1 MSVISRSAQSA
12 VVVLFLCSSATQG
25 QTVPTWRITVGPE
38 IRLDIGGIHNAPNG
52 HISYQRD
59 KDSLTLWVDGR
70 LKSNG
75 VQGTYRLRSRGW
87 DTTSLE
93 AAKAESVF
101 SATHTKDPCGVD
113 SAWFRNYAAINAII
127 PAQQPRQLL
136 AFVDGEFHPD
146 TTGTPLHASIGI
158 ATSTDGKSW
167 NNRRLIIQGANMVA
181 AGFDCSHVN
190 GLMKRRTDNVGSAGP
205 SAVIRTDGS
214 ANEKYIYV
222 YYLDRVLP
230 DNTVTPPLARSGNI
244 YVARSRYSDAGA
256 GAPKTW
262 QFWTTS
268 GWSRPGPEVLATP
281 VVKAPAG
288 EPEAAQPQ
296 VTYNTVLKRWLM
308 VFHGRSDLY
317 ATSSA
322 DGLTWDTPQ
331 AVGAGTANNRGPA
344 FPTLVDT
351 SSSDQLTTGASGL
364 LFYSREVD
372 AGKTSKRGGELKAY
386 PGYVRTFTVST
397 GTGIVRK
404 PPCRTPVQ
412 CCTANGGTWSGGH
425 CR

>member
-1 MSVISRSAQSA
+1 MSATSRSARRALILMSICGS
-12 VVVLFLCSSATQG
+12 VTQG
-25 QTVPTWRITVGPE
+25 QTAPSWRITLGPE

-59 KDSLTLWVDGR
+59 KDSITLWVDGR
-70 LKSNG
+70 VKSGG
-75 VQGTYRLRSRGW
+75 VQGTYRLRSHDW
-87 DTTSLE
+87 SVASLT
-93 AAKAESVF
+93 AAQPESVF
-101 SATHTKDPCGVD
+101 AATHVQNPCTVD

-158 ATSTDGKSW
+158 ATSTDGRSW
-167 NNRRLIIQGANMVA
+167 NNRRVIIQGANMVA
-181 AGFDCSHVN
+181 EHFDCNRVN
-190 GLMKRRTDNVGSAGP
+190 RLMKARTDNVGSAGP
-205 SAVIRTDGS
+205 SAVIRTDG
-214 ANEKYIYV
+214 NEKFVYV
-222 YYLDRVLP
+222 YYLDRI
-230 DNTVTPPLARSGNI
+230 LADDSVMPRLTRSGNI

-256 GAPKTW
+256 PKTW
-262 QFWTTS
+262 QFWTGS
-268 GWSRPGPEVLATP
+268 GWSHPGPEVLAKA
-281 VVKAPAG
+281 VVSAPAG

-322 DGLTWDTPQ
+322 DGLTWDAPQ
-331 AVGAGTANNRGPA
+331 ALGASTANNRAPA

-372 AGKTSKRGGELKAY
+372 SGKTTKRGGELKSY
-386 PGYVRTFTVST
+386 PGYVRTFLIST
-397 GTGIVRK
+397 NTVRK
-404 PPCRTPVQ
+404 PPCGTPMP

-425 CR
+425 CK